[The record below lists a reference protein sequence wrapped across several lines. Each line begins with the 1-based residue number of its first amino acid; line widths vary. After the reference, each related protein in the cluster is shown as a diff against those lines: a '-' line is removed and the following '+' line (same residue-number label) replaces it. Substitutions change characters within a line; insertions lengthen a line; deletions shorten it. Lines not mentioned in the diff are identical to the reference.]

1 MTHPELRAT
10 PDWHSTGDNYFPLAA
25 SVDGSWWVLRLNNYP
40 DHPLLTLFVD
50 GARRFD
56 IDDTPPSW
64 GELSPDTAPPLDTA
78 HEILAPIKHFTAYG
92 SEVGQPC
99 DNLFCCG

>member
-1 MTHPELRAT
+1 MVEGA
-10 PDWHSTGDNYFPLAA
+10 
-25 SVDGSWWVLRLNNYP
+25 WWVLRLNAFP
-40 DHPLLTLFVD
+40 DHPAWTLFVN

-56 IDDTPPSW
+56 IEDISPNWEYPADRSAPMLEAPSVQ
-64 GELSPDTAPPLDTA
+64 EA
-78 HEILAPIKHFTAYG
+78 LAPLLGFVAYG